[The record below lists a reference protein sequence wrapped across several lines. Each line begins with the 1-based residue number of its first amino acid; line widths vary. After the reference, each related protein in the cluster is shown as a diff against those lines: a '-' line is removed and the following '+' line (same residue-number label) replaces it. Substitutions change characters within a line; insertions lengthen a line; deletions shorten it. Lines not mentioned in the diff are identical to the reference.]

1 MIGQT
6 VSHYRIQEKLGEG
19 AMGVVYVAEDTHLG
33 RRVAVK
39 FLSAETKDH
48 HYRARFL
55 REARAASMLSH
66 PNIAAIYD
74 YGETEEGQ
82 PFIVMEL
89 VKGKNLSDL
98 SRAGGFSIQHA
109 LEIVEAVADALSEA
123 HERGIVHRDIKPSNV
138 ILNEKGKVKV
148 LDFGLAKQMHEERT
162 FETSPDAR
170 TLLATQ
176 TRSGVIVGTPLYL
189 SPEQATGAQ
198 VDGRSDLFALGAML
212 YEFITGRPAF
222 AGESVIEIGAQV
234 IHVNPPLPSSINSQV
249 SPELDRITM
258 KALQKKPEDR
268 YQTADEMVADLHA
281 TREMLTDNPQPVK
294 RITSPS
300 VEMRASALTTIR
312 ETLRRPIHI
321 SILSLLLLLAIS
333 GVAIWGLYHLFKPTP
348 HQPTAEAQRWY
359 DTGTNALRDGAYYQ
373 ASKALERAVEADDKF
388 AMAHARLAEAWAEL
402 DYTDKA
408 KDELLRVS
416 ALVPDRSVLP
426 RVEALYL
433 EAINATIS
441 RDFPRAIQAYD
452 EVVRLMP
459 DKPYTYVDLGRAYEN
474 NEQADK
480 AIENYT
486 EATKRDPQYV
496 TGFLRLA
503 ILYSRMQDTA
513 KAMATLDRAETLY
526 QSLGNVEGRT
536 EVVYQRG
543 ILLRGVGR
551 STEAKAQF
559 QQALDLSRATGNE
572 LQQINAMLVLSQLSF
587 TEGELAKAQAYAH
600 DAVEFAQ
607 QRGLENLVTGGLI
620 NLGNAF
626 LAKGDYD
633 EAEKYFKQALEI
645 ARRNK
650 ARLREAASLLN
661 LGALY
666 IQQLRTDE
674 GLPLV
679 EQALT
684 FFQQGNYRR
693 YVSLSLTQIGRAHR
707 QKGEY
712 DAALRAFQQKLEID
726 KQAGDQAQVAFSY
739 GDIGSVLVE
748 QERYPEALT
757 ANDESYE
764 INKTLGNRLNMAY
777 NLHNRGNIL
786 WHLGRYKEAAEAL
799 DQAAAIAGQPDSDY
813 KPLMAEIDLSYAEMA
828 LSERRYAEAQAKAR
842 QALASAG
849 TQYTGVAV
857 KAKYTLGL
865 AQALSGA
872 KREGRSSCEEAVA
885 MTTRGGD
892 TALLSRALLALA
904 EVLLESNDM
913 AGAIQNALAAQE
925 RFARAAQQESEWRA
939 WLIAARANRLKADDA
954 AAQAQLSHAA
964 EILSQLQQKWG
975 VGAFNSYIARPDIQL
990 AYKEVGG
997 TLAADV
1003 RNNQ

>member
-6 VSHYRIQEKLGEG
+6 FSHYRVLEMLGEG
-19 AMGVVYVAEDTHLG
+19 GMGVVYIAEDTHLG
-33 RRVAVK
+33 RRVAIK
-39 FLSAETKDH
+39 FLATETKDH

-66 PNIAAIYD
+66 PHIAAIYD
-74 YGETEEGQ
+74 YGETNEGQ

-89 VKGKNLSDL
+89 VKGETLSDL
-98 SRAGGFSIQHA
+98 LHASALTIPRA
-109 LEIVEAVADALSEA
+109 LEIIEAVADALGEA

-138 ILNEKGKVKV
+138 ILNERGKVKV
-148 LDFGLAKQMHEERT
+148 LDFGLAKQIHEERT
-162 FETSPDAR
+162 YMTSPDAQ

-176 TRSGVIVGTPLYL
+176 TRSGVVVGTPLYL
-189 SPEQATGAQ
+189 SPEQALGAA
-198 VDGRSDLFALGAML
+198 VDGRSDLFALGALL
-212 YEFITGRPAF
+212 YECVTGRPAF
-222 AGESVIEIGAQV
+222 AGASVIEIGAQV
-234 IHVNPPLPSSINSQV
+234 IHVNPPPPSSINPQV
-249 SPELDRITM
+249 SAELDRITM

-268 YQTADEMVADLHA
+268 YQTAEEMVSDLRA
-281 TREMLTDNPQPVK
+281 AREILTDDPRPVK
-294 RITSPS
+294 RVSLPPG
-300 VEMRASALTTIR
+300 EMRASALTTIT
-312 ETLRRPIHI
+312 ETLRRPRL
-321 SILSLLLLLAIS
+321 SIFALLLVLGLT
-333 GVAIWGLYHLFKPTP
+333 GLAIWGLIHLWRPVL
-348 HQPTAEAQRWY
+348 HQPTPEAQRWY

-426 RVEALYL
+426 KVEALYL

-441 RDFPRAIQAYD
+441 RDFPRAIQSYS

-459 DKPYTYVDLGRAYEN
+459 DKPYTYVDLGRAYEK

-503 ILYSRMQDTA
+503 ILYSRKQDIASATA
-513 KAMATLDRAETLY
+513 ALDRAETLY

-543 ILLRGVGR
+543 ILLRGVGK
-551 STEAKAQF
+551 SAEAKAQF
-559 QQALDLSRATGNE
+559 QQALDMSRTTGNE
-572 LQQINAMLVLSQLSF
+572 LQQINAMLVLSQLFF

-626 LAKGDYD
+626 LGKGDYD
-633 EAEKYFKQALEI
+633 EAEKYFKQALEF

-650 ARLREAASLLN
+650 ARLREAASILN

-693 YVSLSLTQIGRAHR
+693 YISLSLTQIGRAHR

-712 DAALRAFQQKLEID
+712 DAALKAFQQKLEID

-757 ANDESYE
+757 ANDESYA
-764 INKTLGNRLNMAY
+764 INKALGNRLNMAY

-786 WHLGRYKEAAEAL
+786 WHLGRYKEATEAL

-813 KPLMAEIDLSYAEMA
+813 KPLMAEIYLSYAEMA
-828 LSERRYAEAQAKAR
+828 LSERRYPEAQAKVR

-849 TQYTGVAV
+849 TQYTSVAV

-872 KREGRSSCEEAVA
+872 KREGKSSCEEAVA

-892 TALLSRALLALA
+892 AALLSRALLALA
-904 EVLLESNDM
+904 EVMLESNDL
-913 AGAIQNALAAQE
+913 AGAIQNALEAQE

-939 WLIAARANRLKADDA
+939 WLIASRANRRKADDA
-954 AAQAQLSHAA
+954 TAQAQLSHAA
-964 EILSQLQQKWG
+964 DILSQLQQKWG
-975 VGAFNSYIARPDIQL
+975 AEAFNNYVARPDIQL
-990 AYKEVGG
+990 SYKEVGG
-997 TLAADV
+997 ILAADV